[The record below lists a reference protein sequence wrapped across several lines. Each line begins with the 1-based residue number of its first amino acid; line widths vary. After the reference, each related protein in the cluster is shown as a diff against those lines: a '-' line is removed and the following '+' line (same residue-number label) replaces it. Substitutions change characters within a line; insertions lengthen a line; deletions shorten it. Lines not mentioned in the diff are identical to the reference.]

1 MGGRFLPVLQ
11 KSFISKKLVVPTL
24 DDAVYQCLIV
34 VKKPQA
40 GKSSIDLQKRDIF
53 EVQQKV
59 LD

>member
-1 MGGRFLPVLQ
+1 M
-11 KSFISKKLVVPTL
+11 
-24 DDAVYQCLIV
+24 V

-40 GKSSIDLQKRDIF
+40 GKSSIDLHERDIF